1 MERDCKHARATHLQS
16 RISVSV
22 NQSRVIGKGVRLT
35 RLPDGIELYFPP
47 LRSPGAALSLGFF
60 GVACLI
66 PGLFATAVVAPLSGS
81 GAASM
86 LAIWLMSI
94 FILPFVAF
102 GVLFLVVAGYR
113 LVNSLTVVVT
123 GSHIRTLRRIL
134 GVPVRKEGVWQADIA
149 ALDAVASAR
158 DRWLGEGVPLYDLVV
173 RTRTGAGA
181 AAPGAAPRRDGSV
194 KVAESLRGEDLMER
208 VRAEIAA
215 AARLGQAA

>member
-1 MERDCKHARATHLQS
+1 MERDCNTQEPRTSSHGFPFT
-16 RISVSV
+16 V
-22 NQSRVIGKGVRLT
+22 NQSRVIAKGVRLT

-66 PGLFATAVVAPLSGS
+66 PGLFAAAAVAPLSGS
-81 GAASM
+81 GAAGM

-102 GVLFLVVAGYR
+102 GVLFLGVAGYR

-123 GSHIRTLRRIL
+123 GSHVRTLRRIL
-134 GVPVRKEGVWQADIA
+134 GVPVRKEGVGQTDIA

-158 DRWLGEGVPLYDLVV
+158 DGWLGEDVPFYDLVV
-173 RTRTGAGA
+173 RTRTGA
-181 AAPGAAPRRDGSV
+181 AAPGAAPRGDGSV

-215 AARLGQAA
+215 AARLRQAA